1 MTGRTTIAIAHRLAT
16 LRRADRLVVLEH
28 GQIIEIGTHD
38 ELLAIGGTY
47 ARLYQ
52 TQIIDNQKQNS
63 TVKTPYNTES
73 TAKEKIF

>member
-1 MTGRTTIAIAHRLAT
+1 MPIDAT

-38 ELLAIGGTY
+38 ELLAIDGTY

-63 TVKTPYNTES
+63 TVKTLYNTES
-73 TAKEKIF
+73 TAEEKIF

>member
-1 MTGRTTIAIAHRLAT
+1 MSGRTTIAIAHRLAT

-52 TQIIDNQKQNS
+52 TQIIDNQKQDP
-63 TVKTPYNTES
+63 TVKTLYNNES
-73 TAKEKIF
+73 TVEEKTF